1 MLRFGSAL
9 LSCGGPGTFAWI
21 RPMQNAGFLLLLLV
35 QPATLWLQHWQQVD
49 KQLLSLSHL
58 FFSALFS
65 AYLFSPFPRFVL
77 LRAGFLLLLH
87 LHFSF
92 AATTT
97 KATTKQ
103 LVFCMNVGLFVCA
116 SACVCVCSMHV
127 HEVLHWKICIYPVAR
142 VLRPP
147 STSSINRLTGT
158 GEFLA
163 PFFHSPFPCCCCCC
177 CPFTFRFRVLFLFF

>member
-116 SACVCVCSMHV
+116 SACVCVQHACAWGAALENMYISCGPRPSSAFHV
-127 HEVLHWKICIYPVAR
+127 
-142 VLRPP
+142 
-147 STSSINRLTGT
+147 IN
-158 GEFLA
+158 
-163 PFFHSPFPCCCCCC
+163 
-177 CPFTFRFRVLFLFF
+177 

>member
-1 MLRFGSAL
+1 MSIALFSTCLQMVFVVFIEVPSFELPQKRNIFLKNSNKHFQLAHSPEQQDIPLLSSKLVMLRFGSAL

-116 SACVCVCSMHV
+116 SACVCVQHAC
-127 HEVLHWKICIYPVAR
+127 A
-142 VLRPP
+142 
-147 STSSINRLTGT
+147 
-158 GEFLA
+158 
-163 PFFHSPFPCCCCCC
+163 
-177 CPFTFRFRVLFLFF
+177 